1 MHGGVTVNAFVCNAL
16 LGFEL
21 FRAMGLV
28 SPIRLRLEL
37 PPEKVMGIPVLSIT
51 GIGARSKSKTG

>member
-1 MHGGVTVNAFVCNAL
+1 MHLFAIGAAL

-28 SPIRLRLEL
+28 SPIRLRLEQ
-37 PPEKVMGIPVLSIT
+37 PHRN
-51 GIGARSKSKTG
+51 RSWGFSCAVNHRHRCTLKI